1 MVASS
6 LGAKLSL
13 EEILAMC
20 NIFFGTLACDF
31 FPLHWMLRAMIVL
44 CDASI
49 LAAVFANFHIVPYL
63 FMLPNSTSPI
73 FVTFW
78 VFSKKSLTKVAR
90 NVTDIIGQRRNSSF
104 TALSDGEVVAT
115 WGSSRWG
122 RAATVKLSTVKFE
135 PQQKTIQTPPRAF
148 VV

>member
-44 CDASI
+44 CDASK

-78 VFSKKSLTKVAR
+78 VFSKKSLTKVA
-90 NVTDIIGQRRNSSF
+90 
-104 TALSDGEVVAT
+104 
-115 WGSSRWG
+115 
-122 RAATVKLSTVKFE
+122 
-135 PQQKTIQTPPRAF
+135 
-148 VV
+148 